1 MKKLLASILATSI
14 WYGVFSFIT
23 MDFNFENWHWGARL
37 VFLILTGS
45 SINTILKENN
55 SN

>member
-37 VFLILTGS
+37 IFLILTGAS
-45 SINTILKENN
+45 VNKILTEKN
-55 SN
+55 